1 MKKPFRSPYYFV
13 PFYLVIVVQLFSLA
27 CSQKSEIPSQRQA
40 AADEKQ
46 IVIAAVG
53 DVMMPG
59 SIQAVVRRNKYNY
72 DLLFERVAPDLSAAD
87 ITFANLETP
96 VDHKAKISGY
106 PKFNARHELPA
117 ALKRAGVDIVTIAN
131 NHVMDAGVEGLKR
144 TLDNITT
151 AGLLYTGAG
160 KTKTEAGEIKYI
172 TAKDL
177 FVAFLAYTYSTN
189 ERLPKR
195 KEKEPGVNILRP
207 DSKTDLS
214 HAADKVRQARQ
225 SADIVVVSLHW
236 GDEYKTLPTRWQR
249 QVAAE
254 LIEAGADIILG
265 HHPHVLQ
272 PIETYTAK
280 DGRQGVIAFSLGNFI
295 SSQNHGVSFKNR
307 NHKRARGGDGIILSL
322 TAVKKSDRTS
332 VTKIEFQPIWTMREK
347 AGASTVARPVG
358 LAREI
363 ARLEALPERSK
374 EEENKMKLLSHR
386 QKLIIE
392 LFSPKPAANMP

>member
-1 MKKPFRSPYYFV
+1 M
-13 PFYLVIVVQLFSLA
+13 
-27 CSQKSEIPSQRQA
+27 
-40 AADEKQ
+40 
-46 IVIAAVG
+46 G

-72 DLLFERVAPDLSAAD
+72 DLLFEKVAPDLGAAD

-106 PKFNARHELPA
+106 PKFNARPELLA
-117 ALKRAGVDIVTIAN
+117 ALKRSGVDIVTIAN

-151 AGLLYTGAG
+151 AGLFYTGAG
-160 KTKTEAGEIKYI
+160 KTKAEAGEIKYI
-172 TAKDL
+172 MAKDL
-177 FVAFLAYTYSTN
+177 FAAFLAYTYSTN

-195 KEKEPGVNILRP
+195 KEGEPGVNILRT
-207 DSKTDLS
+207 DSKADLAQ
-214 HAADKVRQARQ
+214 AAEKVREARQ

-295 SSQNHGVSFKNR
+295 SSQNYGVSFKNR
-307 NHKRARGGDGIILSL
+307 NHKRARRGDGIILSL
-322 TAVKKSDRTS
+322 TAVKKSGRTS
-332 VTKIEFQPIWTMREK
+332 VTKIEFQPIWTMRGK
-347 AGASTVARPVG
+347 AGASTVARPVS

-363 ARLEALPERSK
+363 ARLEALPKRSK
-374 EEENKMKLLSHR
+374 EEENEMKLLSHR

-392 LFSPKPAANMP
+392 MFSPQPAANMP

>member
-1 MKKPFRSPYYFV
+1 
-13 PFYLVIVVQLFSLA
+13 
-27 CSQKSEIPSQRQA
+27 
-40 AADEKQ
+40 
-46 IVIAAVG
+46 
-53 DVMMPG
+53 MMPG
-59 SIQAVVRRNKYNY
+59 SIQSVVRRNKYNY
-72 DLLFERVAPDLSAAD
+72 DLLFEKVAPDLGAAD

-96 VDHKAKISGY
+96 VDHKAGVSGY
-106 PKFNARHELPA
+106 PKFNTRPELLA

-131 NHVMDAGVEGLKR
+131 NHVMDAGVDGLKR
-144 TLDNITT
+144 TIDNITT

-160 KTKTEAGEIKYI
+160 KTKAEAGEIKYI
-172 TAKDL
+172 AAKDL
-177 FVAFLAYTYSTN
+177 SVAFLAYTYSTN

-207 DSKTDLS
+207 DSKADLS
-214 HAADKVRQARQ
+214 RAADKVRQARP

-249 QVAAE
+249 QAAAE

-295 SSQNHGVSFKNR
+295 SSQNYGVSFKNR
-307 NHKRARGGDGIILSL
+307 DHKRARRGDGIILSL

-332 VTKIEFQPIWTMREK
+332 VSKIEFQPIWTMREK
-347 AGASTVARPVG
+347 TGSSTVARPVG

-363 ARLEALPERSK
+363 ARLEALPQRSK
-374 EEENKMKLLSHR
+374 EEDNEMKLLSHR

-392 LFSPKPAANMP
+392 TFSPRPAANMP